1 MHNELTNLLP
11 PERQRALSRG
21 YLARF
26 ITVIVFMG
34 IALILIAAALLLPSY
49 VLLAK
54 NEHTK
59 KDYLANSKSAI
70 SSAEEKD
77 LSTRLSVLSAN
88 TAALIALGKAP
99 SASAAVRTMLA
110 LPRPGIALSDFSYTS
125 AAGKKP
131 GALVVSGTA
140 KTRDALR
147 SYQTTLQ
154 NAPFARSADLPVSAY
169 AKDSDI
175 AFTITITLAL

>member
-21 YLARF
+21 YLARS

-99 SASAAVRTMLA
+99 SASSAVRTMLA

-131 GALVVSGTA
+131 G
-140 KTRDALR
+140 
-147 SYQTTLQ
+147 TLEIGR
-154 NAPFARSADLPVSAY
+154 AH
-169 AKDSDI
+169 
-175 AFTITITLAL
+175 